1 MVTDV
6 MISVEA
12 ARARIAAALL
22 PLTPETCTLLE
33 AAGRTL
39 ARPLIAALTQPPFA
53 VSAMDGFA
61 VHSSDLATLPK
72 RLSLQG
78 ESAAGHGFDLRLKPG
93 HAIRI
98 STGAPLPQGADQVVM
113 QERAIRDGHHIT
125 LDDRPRPG
133 ANVREAGIDFNTGD
147 ILLPAGTVLSPD
159 AVALAAGAGLTGL
172 SVHRRPRVGI
182 LSTGDELVE
191 PGQALGPHQIVNSI
205 AWGLDGLVRQWGGE
219 PVYLGIARD
228 SQADLRTRLE
238 ASHGLDLVVTIGG
251 ASVGDHDHLRQVFN
265 AMGGKL
271 EFGRI
276 AVKPGK
282 PSWFGRLGE
291 SAFLGLPGNPVSALV
306 MARLLLRPALA
317 VLCGRPES
325 LQFTTIILG
334 EDLPANGMRENFVRA
349 RIDRQSGR
357 VHPLGNQDSSAL
369 SALVRSDALIRREIE
384 APAAN
389 AGETIEILPL

>member
-1 MVTDV
+1 MTDV
-6 MISVEA
+6 MISVDA
-12 ARARIAAALL
+12 ARARIAAILL
-22 PLTPETCTLLE
+22 PQPAEACTLVD

-39 ARPLIAALTQPPFA
+39 ATPLIAALTQPPFA
-53 VSAMDGFA
+53 ASAMDGYA
-61 VHSSDLATLPK
+61 VNSHDLGTMPK
-72 RLSLQG
+72 RLSMQG
-78 ESAAGHGFDLRLKPG
+78 ESAAGHGFDLHLKAS

-98 STGAPLPQGADQVVM
+98 STGAPMPQGADQVVM
-113 QERAIRDGHHIT
+113 QERAVRDGTHIT
-125 LDDRPRPG
+125 LDDTPRP
-133 ANVREAGIDFNTGD
+133 ASNVRAAGIDFNAGD
-147 ILLPAGTVLSPD
+147 ILLPAGAVLSPD
-159 AVALAAGAGLTGL
+159 AVALAAGAGLTEL

-182 LSTGDELVE
+182 LSTGDELAE
-191 PGQALGPHQIVNSI
+191 PGQALGAHQIVNSI

-228 SQADLRTRLE
+228 SKTDVRAKLE
-238 ASHGLDLVVTIGG
+238 AGQGLDLIITIGG

-291 SAFLGLPGNPVSALV
+291 TAFLGLPGNPVSSLV

-317 VLCGRPES
+317 ILCGRPET
-325 LQFTTIILG
+325 LEFTTVTLG
-334 EDLPANGMRENFVRA
+334 EDLPSNGMRETFVRA

-384 APAAN
+384 SPAAK
-389 AGETIEILPL
+389 AGETVEILPL

>member
-1 MVTDV
+1 MTDI

-22 PLTPETCTLLE
+22 PMATEPCNLIE
-33 AAGRTL
+33 APGRTL
-39 ARPLIAALTQPPFA
+39 AEPVIAALTQPPFA
-53 VSAMDGFA
+53 ASAMDGYA
-61 VHSSDLATLPK
+61 VQSADLGATPT

-78 ESAAGHGFDLRLKPG
+78 ESAAGHGFDLNLKPG

-98 STGAPLPQGADQVVM
+98 STGAPMPQAADQVVM
-113 QERAIRDGHHIT
+113 QERAVRDGHQIT
-125 LDDRPRPG
+125 LDDTPRPDS
-133 ANVREAGIDFNTGD
+133 NVRAAGIDFNAGD
-147 ILLPAGTVLSPD
+147 ILVPAGTVLSPD
-159 AVALAAGAGLTGL
+159 AVALAAGAGLTEL
-172 SVHRRPRVGI
+172 IVHRRPRVGI

-228 SQADLRTRLE
+228 SKADVRAKLE
-238 ASHGLDLVVTIGG
+238 ASQGLDLIVTIGG

-265 AMGGKL
+265 AMGGQL
-271 EFGRI
+271 AFGKI

-291 SAFLGLPGNPVSALV
+291 SAFLGLPGNPVSSLV
-306 MARLLLRPALA
+306 MARLLLLPALA
-317 VLCGRPES
+317 ILCGRPES
-325 LQFTTIILG
+325 LEFTSVILG

-349 RIDRQSGR
+349 RIDRQTGR

-369 SALVRSDALIRREIE
+369 SALVHSNALIRREVE
-384 APAAN
+384 APAAR
-389 AGETIEILPL
+389 AGEMTQILPL

>member
-1 MVTDV
+1 MTDI

-22 PLTPETCTLLE
+22 PLPSEPCTLID
-33 AAGRTL
+33 APGRTL
-39 ARPLIAALTQPPFA
+39 ASPLIAVLTQPPFA
-53 VSAMDGFA
+53 VSAMDGYA
-61 VHSSDLATLPK
+61 VHSKDLGTTPK
-72 RLSLQG
+72 RLSPQG
-78 ESAAGHGFDLRLKPG
+78 ESAAGHGFDLQLRPG

-98 STGAPLPQGADQVVM
+98 STGAPMPQGADQVVM
-113 QERAIRDGHHIT
+113 QERAVRDGAYIT
-125 LDDRPRPG
+125 LDDTPRP
-133 ANVREAGIDFNTGD
+133 ASNVRAAGIDFNAGD
-147 ILLPAGTVLSPD
+147 RLLSAGNVLSPD
-159 AVALAAGAGLTGL
+159 AVALAAGAGLSEL

-205 AWGLDGLVRQWGGE
+205 AWGLDGLVKQWGGE

-228 SQADLRTRLE
+228 STADVRARLE
-238 ASHGLDLVVTIGG
+238 ASQGLDLVVTIGG

-271 EFGRI
+271 EFGKV

-282 PSWFGRLGE
+282 PSWFGQLGE
-291 SAFLGLPGNPVSALV
+291 TAFLGLPGNPVSSLV

-317 VLCGRPES
+317 VLCGRPET
-325 LQFTTIILG
+325 LEFTSAIAG
-334 EDLPANGMRENFVRA
+334 EALPANGMRENFVRA
-349 RIDRQSGR
+349 RIDGQSGR

-369 SALVRSDALIRREIE
+369 SALVRADALIRREVE
-384 APAAN
+384 APAAK
-389 AGETIEILPL
+389 AGDAIEILPL

>member
-1 MVTDV
+1 MTDI

-22 PLTPETCTLLE
+22 PMDSEPCTLID
-33 AAGRTL
+33 APGRTL
-39 ARPLIAALTQPPFA
+39 AAPVIAALTQPPFA
-53 VSAMDGFA
+53 ASAMDGYA
-61 VHSSDLATLPK
+61 VRSSDLGETPS

-78 ESAAGHGFDLRLKPG
+78 ESAAGHGFDLNLKPG

-98 STGAPLPQGADQVVM
+98 STGAPMPQGADQVVM
-113 QERAIRDGHHIT
+113 QERAVRDGNHIT
-125 LDDRPRPG
+125 LDDTPRP
-133 ANVREAGIDFNTGD
+133 ASNVRAAGIDFKAGD
-147 ILLPAGTVLSPD
+147 ILLPAGTLLSPD
-159 AVALAAGAGLTGL
+159 AVALAAGSGGLELT
-172 SVHRRPRVGI
+172 VHRRPRVGI

-191 PGQALGPHQIVNSI
+191 PGQTPGPHQIINSI

-228 SQADLRTRLE
+228 SKADVRARLE
-238 ASHGLDLVVTIGG
+238 AARGLDLIVTIGG

-265 AMGGKL
+265 AMDGELAFGK
-271 EFGRI
+271 I

-291 SAFLGLPGNPVSALV
+291 SAFLGLPGNPVSSLV
-306 MARLLLRPALA
+306 MARLLLQPALA
-317 VLCGRPES
+317 ILCGRPES
-325 LQFTTIILG
+325 LEFATVILG

-349 RIDRQSGR
+349 RIDRQTGR

-369 SALVRSDALIRREIE
+369 SALVHSNALIRREVE
-384 APAAN
+384 APAVR
-389 AGETIEILPL
+389 AGETTQILPL